1 MSDKLEKAV
10 KEASADGRLSCKK
23 AFEIADRLGAPFIEV
38 GKAADALDIK
48 IAACQLG
55 CFK

>member
-1 MSDKLEKAV
+1 MSEEIERAV
-10 KEASADGRLSCKK
+10 KEAAAEGRLACKK
-23 AFEIADRLGAPFIEV
+23 AFEIADRLDSTLIEV
-38 GKAADALDIK
+38 GKTADSLGIK